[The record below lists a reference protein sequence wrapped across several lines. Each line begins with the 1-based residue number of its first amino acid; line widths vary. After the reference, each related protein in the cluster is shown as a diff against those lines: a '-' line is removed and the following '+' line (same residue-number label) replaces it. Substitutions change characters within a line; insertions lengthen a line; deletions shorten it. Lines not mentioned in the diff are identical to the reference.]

1 MKKKSILKN
10 AKKLL
15 ALVPFASAALIMV
28 GCAKK
33 TEPKPTTHTDPIVTT
48 TEKPTTTEH
57 KDDPIVKT
65 YANVGELMEEKAS
78 SIYSLLENYVSDTFE
93 TSTGISYDA
102 ENIIFSAVDVDET
115 ATTLTNA
122 DYTFAYKS
130 GETERKYFTATAEF
144 NEVSLADLADGKT
157 TNFYLEDATTK
168 SQQTYDAK
176 EKQNDTDF
184 LANLYSQN
192 NDKVFKT
199 YTAETFEE
207 DEKIESV
214 EQLIAEHGEEAYD
227 TIMNSDFYENNIV
240 KKVYGRYYG
249 TDYLTINDVDIDFGS
264 TSADGKIHDLQ
275 FRITIQYKDT
285 QNKVLFVKNLNFAQ
299 GISYNDILDEN
310 ILNNTDCTY
319 SNVYSFTYAPSI
331 QGTRS
336 ALMQAIANVA
346 VNDGFEYGVDDILF
360 VQQGDSTDA
369 TLGSVSDFRLSI
381 NTNKGIRHIKVFVAK
396 ASSDEGLVNQINNG
410 RYKVCE
416 YLESANFTDN
426 FITNAQ
432 EIENGI

>member
-122 DYTFAYKS
+122 DYTFAYKN

-207 DEKIESV
+207 DEMIKYY
-214 EQLIAEHGEEAYD
+214 LI
-227 TIMNSDFYENNIV
+227 
-240 KKVYGRYYG
+240 R
-249 TDYLTINDVDIDFGS
+249 LTINYSLNVIKHEKKQLVDNEYINNLPD
-264 TSADGKIHDLQ
+264 TSNSEERNENKEEIYNCICLLKDNYK
-275 FRITIQYKDT
+275 TIIILYYYEKYSLKQ
-285 QNKVLFVKNLNFAQ
+285 
-299 GISYNDILDEN
+299 ISN
-310 ILNNTDCTY
+310 ILKISE
-319 SNVYSFTYAPSI
+319 SNAS
-331 QGTRS
+331 TRLNR
-336 ALMQAIANVA
+336 AREKLKKIIEERKYK
-346 VNDGFEYGVDDILF
+346 ND
-360 VQQGDSTDA
+360 
-369 TLGSVSDFRLSI
+369 
-381 NTNKGIRHIKVFVAK
+381 
-396 ASSDEGLVNQINNG
+396 
-410 RYKVCE
+410 
-416 YLESANFTDN
+416 
-426 FITNAQ
+426 
-432 EIENGI
+432 

>member
-122 DYTFAYKS
+122 DYTFAYKN

-157 TNFYLEDATTK
+157 SNFTLENASKT

-176 EKQNDTDF
+176 EKQNDTEF
-184 LANLYSQN
+184 LASLYSQD
-192 NDKVFKT
+192 NDKVFVS
-199 YTAETFEE
+199 YTAETFE

-264 TSADGKIHDLQ
+264 TSADGKIHDLT
-275 FRITIQYKDT
+275 FRINFTYKT
-285 QNKVLFVKNLNFAQ
+285 GVAAVQVNKLTLAN
-299 GISYNDILDEN
+299 GIAYEDVLDEAK
-310 ILNNTDCTY
+310 LNSNNCTF
-319 SNVYSFTYAPSI
+319 SNVYSFTYTPAE

-346 VNDGFEYGVDDILF
+346 VDEAIGLTNSILP
-360 VQQGDSTDA
+360 
-369 TLGSVSDFRLSI
+369 
-381 NTNKGIRHIKVFVAK
+381 
-396 ASSDEGLVNQINNG
+396 
-410 RYKVCE
+410 
-416 YLESANFTDN
+416 
-426 FITNAQ
+426 
-432 EIENGI
+432 